1 MHAPEWPDALLS
13 TDDVLRWIDDRFPR
27 RTPATG
33 PHAIYRSKAWG
44 VTARFALSPEDESPA
59 SVVFK
64 ASYLPSFAQAPRISS
79 LLAHHC
85 PTVTP
90 QPLAWTWRDDGTWM
104 LFAPFAGEPITAQR
118 GGESGPAQ
126 APPAEALIAV
136 ARTFGQIQRAIA
148 GVPPEQIAGLPRFA
162 VSQIPGVFD
171 DLATLIAEHHLTA
184 WQADDGAIIRRV
196 GLPNR
201 PLASLARWRMQVA
214 RWAGELAALPWPD
227 TIDHVDLHTGNA
239 TLRSDGGVLIYDWEE
254 ALIGNPFFSLDRLL
268 ADARRLDYPRDS
280 APEADA
286 IAALASVTERI
297 VRDAYIDALPWGDRA
312 ARERALDLALLLA
325 PLKAAH
331 EAEAFADA
339 LGWDDGHPRLT
350 AWHLARALR
359 RWEAVATPSA
369 P

>member
-13 TDDVLRWIDDRFPR
+13 TDDVRHWIDERFPR

-44 VTARFALSPEDESPA
+44 VTARFDLSPEGESPV

-64 ASYLPSFAQAPRISS
+64 ASYLPIFAQAPRISS

-85 PTVTP
+85 PTAIP
-90 QPLAWTWRDDGTWM
+90 QPLAWTWHDDGTWM
-104 LFAPFAGEPITAQR
+104 LFAPFTGEIDPGRAR
-118 GGESGPAQ
+118 SVEK
-126 APPAEALIAV
+126 LIAV
-136 ARTFGQIQRAIA
+136 ARTFAQVQQAIA
-148 GVPPEQIAGLPRFA
+148 GVPPEQIAGLPRFS
-162 VSQIPGVFD
+162 VSQIPAVFD
-171 DLATLIAEHHLTA
+171 GLAALIAERHLTV

-196 GLPNR
+196 GLPSS

-214 RWAGELAALPWPD
+214 RWADELAALPWPD

-239 TLRSDGGVLIYDWEE
+239 TLRADGGVLIYDWEE

-268 ADARRLDYPRDS
+268 ADARRLDHPRDS

-339 LGWDDGHPRLT
+339 LGWDGGHPRLT

-359 RWEAVATPSA
+359 RWEACTTA
-369 P
+369 